1 MFLKQN
7 PIVDIISEIN
17 MNRFHGAYI
26 ARFFLL
32 SLSSLFSG
40 ILMTANGQCTPPG
53 PTSPPVSPSITAT
66 PGPDHLE
73 FRYTVSNFDPT
84 ANTEVWISNDLGANY
99 YYWANASPSSP
110 SGGRINMGSHW
121 TFYLFARSVNSC
133 GSTDSGV
140 ALVTTFDVPNPWVQA
155 YAGPNP
161 NAITV
166 LSHYIGPPN
175 HAYGVELHGVFPNG
189 LDQNWFTFIDQG
201 PQTRNVGMP
210 GVYRFYATTQIN
222 PWEFRTSPNI
232 YVALAADQD
241 YGNPSCNSSRGR
253 PVNVINGNMY
263 IGETDYVLPGLDEN
277 ITVSRSY
284 NSLSGLSGL
293 FGEGWTSEFDEN
305 IVVLTDLAIRLQMPD
320 GRGAYLGRPNA
331 TSVYESATTDLQARA
346 IKNSDNTF
354 ILTFKDG
361 RIHKFGSDGRLLW
374 RQDRNG
380 NQTTLNYHATTGS
393 LTGITDAVGRT
404 LSIELNGNGN
414 ITKIYDSM
422 STIATYEYI
431 PSTNRLSS
439 IAYHDD
445 SRHDFEYTATPVNG
459 RYLLKTV
466 RDALGNVLETHEYN
480 SNGRATTSEV
490 ANGVEKYTFDYTN
503 PAMTVVTDA
512 AGVITKFY
520 FSAGSGLNV
529 VSKVEGVCGCGGSG
543 NESTQYF
550 YDDRLNLVKKTD
562 ALNRETVYTYDSDR
576 NVTAVTDFLGT
587 QSFTYNSLGEVL
599 TATDRMGGVTA
610 NTYSS
615 TGNLLTTRDPLN
627 NTTTFTYNSFGQPAT
642 LKDALDRVTTFTW
655 DSQGRMTKVKDANNK
670 ETNFAYDARAR
681 ITGVTNAKAETTSF
695 SYDLNNRLSKITYP
709 DTTFTSVTYDLAG
722 RRTAVTD
729 PLGHATTYG
738 YDGAY
743 RMISVTDALNQSTS
757 FVYDLMSNM
766 VSQTDALGNLT
777 GFEYDDFNRLKQV
790 KYPFPVAGGT
800 RLEEN
805 FTYDLVGR
813 PKTHIDTA
821 GRATTYVYDDPNKK
835 ISITDP
841 MSQVTQFEY
850 NARSQVTKVKDALNQ
865 EYLFTFDPLGR
876 TLTETRAGTTMS
888 FEYDAVGNRK
898 KRTDHAGRISQYTYD
913 NLNRLTKIDY
923 GTNPSEG
930 GTSKQYAYDELSRLV
945 SAINEAGTVAFTYD
959 NRNRLKT
966 ETDVFGHVVEYGY
979 DAANRRTLL
988 KLDGSNLAT
997 YAFDN
1002 ADRLTGIT
1010 NSSDGTTT
1018 SFAYD
1023 IADRLTSRAY
1033 PNGVTTTYDYDGMSR
1048 LMRLKDVNAASTL
1061 FDRQYSYNSANQISQ
1076 IVEPSSSRLFGYDN
1090 VNRLIL
1096 VTGGSTESYVF
1107 DVVGNRTASHLS
1119 SSYSYSPFNKLTA
1132 TQTATYNFDPNGN
1145 TVAKAEGS
1153 NFWRYGFDHENQV
1166 TSVANRRQTV
1176 RYFYD
1181 ALGRR
1186 VRRHIKGSKENTK
1199 FTYEGEDVLLD
1210 DDVVTGATKYLN
1222 GPGIDNKLRQTNGS
1236 TTSYFLA
1243 DHLGST
1249 NGLTNA
1255 SGAVTAS
1262 NSYDSFGNP
1271 SNLTFPTRY
1280 QFTGREFDNFSGLQY
1295 SRARFYDPNIGRFI
1309 SEDPIGFGGGDVNL
1323 YGYVLNRP
1331 NRFRDPTGLITPA
1344 ELADALDEGLD
1355 ATASSCECDVP
1366 IGFVGIPPY
1375 STFTAFDI
1383 ARGITNM
1390 LRVGQGTGRALYGP
1404 DDNAFGRAAG
1414 VAMDIQRGS
1423 DIFATLIAP
1432 FASSGVAVPKGP
1444 PNPFGKLGS
1453 PLHQSEVQR
1462 VGADIAARGLT
1473 PRYEYHVPTPGGS
1486 KCRRFVDVAAL
1497 DSFGKPVE
1505 FHQIGRVTGKGKIP
1519 VSRERQAI
1527 DDLINA
1533 MSGVPVRFHSF

>member
-1 MFLKQN
+1 MLWQ
-7 PIVDIISEIN
+7 
-17 MNRFHGAYI
+17 
-26 ARFFLL
+26 
-32 SLSSLFSG
+32 
-40 ILMTANGQCTPPG
+40 
-53 PTSPPVSPSITAT
+53 
-66 PGPDHLE
+66 
-73 FRYTVSNFDPT
+73 
-84 ANTEVWISNDLGANY
+84 
-99 YYWANASPSSP
+99 
-110 SGGRINMGSHW
+110 
-121 TFYLFARSVNSC
+121 
-133 GSTDSGV
+133 
-140 ALVTTFDVPNPWVQA
+140 
-155 YAGPNP
+155 
-161 NAITV
+161 
-166 LSHYIGPPN
+166 
-175 HAYGVELHGVFPNG
+175 
-189 LDQNWFTFIDQG
+189 
-201 PQTRNVGMP
+201 
-210 GVYRFYATTQIN
+210 
-222 PWEFRTSPNI
+222 
-232 YVALAADQD
+232 
-241 YGNPSCNSSRGR
+241 
-253 PVNVINGNMY
+253 
-263 IGETDYVLPGLDEN
+263 
-277 ITVSRSY
+277 
-284 NSLSGLSGL
+284 
-293 FGEGWTSEFDEN
+293 
-305 IVVLTDLAIRLQMPD
+305 
-320 GRGAYLGRPNA
+320 
-331 TSVYESATTDLQARA
+331 
-346 IKNSDNTF
+346 
-354 ILTFKDG
+354 KD
-361 RIHKFGSDGRLLW
+361 K
-374 RQDRNG
+374 NG
-380 NQTTLNYHATTGS
+380 NQTTLSYNS
-393 LTGITDAVGRT
+393 SDILTGISDSFGRSLT
-404 LSIELNGNGN
+404 ITTGANGNVS
-414 ITKIYDSM
+414 KISDSLG
-422 STIATYEYI
+422 TVADYVYE
-431 PSTNRLSS
+431 PSTSKLTTVIYQDGSKFKF
-439 IAYHDD
+439 AYD
-445 SRHDFEYTATPVNG
+445 TTTVPGKV
-459 RYLLKTV
+459 LLTTV
-466 RDALGNVLETHEYN
+466 QDAYDNIVETHQYN
-480 SNGRATTSEV
+480 SQGKATTSEKHG
-490 ANGVEKYTFDYTN
+490 GVEKYILDYSPGDHTD
-503 PAMTVVTDA
+503 VTDA
-512 AGVITKFY
+512 RGNITKFY
-520 FSAGSGLNV
+520 FVRKNAFNLIT
-529 VSKVEGVCGCGGSG
+529 KTEGFCSCGGSSQ
-543 NESTQYF
+543 STQF
-550 YDDRLNLVKKTD
+550 TYDDRLNLVKITD
-562 ALNRETVYTYDSDR
+562 ALNRETVYTYDGNR
-576 NVTAVTDFLGT
+576 NVTAVTDILGT
-587 QSFTYNSLGEVL
+587 QTFTYNSLGEVL
-599 TATDRMGGVTA
+599 TATDRMGGMTA

-615 TGNLLTTRDPLN
+615 TGSLLTTSDPQN
-627 NTTTFTYNSFGQPAT
+627 NTTTFTYNSLGQPAT
-642 LKDALDRVTTFTW
+642 VKDALDRVTTLTW
-655 DSQGRMTKVKDANNK
+655 DSQGRMTKVKDANNR

-695 SYDLNNRLSKITYP
+695 NYDLNNRLNKITYP

-766 VSQTDALGNLT
+766 VSQTDALGNVT
-777 GFEYDDFNRLKQV
+777 DFEYDDFNRLKQV

-821 GRATTYVYDDPNKK
+821 GRTTTYVYDDPNKK

-876 TLTETRAGTTMS
+876 KLTETRAGTTMS

-1048 LMRLKDVNAASTL
+1048 LKRLKDDNSSATL

-1076 IVEPSSSRLFGYDN
+1076 IVEPSSSGLFGYDN
-1090 VNRLIL
+1090 VNRLTS

-1176 RYFYD
+1176 RYVYD

-1255 SGAVTAS
+1255 VGAVTAS

-1280 QFTGREFDNFSGLQY
+1280 QFTGREFDNFTGLQY
-1295 SRARFYDPNIGRFI
+1295 SRARFYDPKLGRFI
-1309 SEDPIGFGGGDVNL
+1309 SEDPIGFGGGDINL
-1323 YGYVLNRP
+1323 FGYVRNQPMMVRDSRGLFPDGDVLNP
-1331 NRFRDPTGLITPA
+1331 NVLAPLSGALSGLGAGIGIAASSQAVVAGAGFIAGYAIGYYPGQM
-1344 ELADALDEGLD
+1344 LADWKGNPLVNGPWN
-1355 ATASSCECDVP
+1355 P
-1366 IGFVGIPPY
+1366 IGTPFPMLPPWTPTPVIGPRCEVKPRPIPWTSSPWDQSPFFPLPY
-1375 STFTAFDI
+1375 PPQT
-1383 ARGITNM
+1383 
-1390 LRVGQGTGRALYGP
+1390 P
-1404 DDNAFGRAAG
+1404 DRHEEC
-1414 VAMDIQRGS
+1414 MDRCEHLLPSPSGDLQ
-1423 DIFATLIAP
+1423 
-1432 FASSGVAVPKGP
+1432 SSE
-1444 PNPFGKLGS
+1444 FRECYDRCMGKL
-1453 PLHQSEVQR
+1453 
-1462 VGADIAARGLT
+1462 
-1473 PRYEYHVPTPGGS
+1473 
-1486 KCRRFVDVAAL
+1486 
-1497 DSFGKPVE
+1497 
-1505 FHQIGRVTGKGKIP
+1505 
-1519 VSRERQAI
+1519 
-1527 DDLINA
+1527 
-1533 MSGVPVRFHSF
+1533 